1 MPRHRSWFYRHF
13 THPLE
18 KTNKKLF
25 HYPKPSAKQKRRTKK
40 FFAPIKK
47 RYTGRRGLH
56 HIYKDV
62 KTAEKIAYQGYKGYR
77 RKGVRGAVFGV
88 GRGIEQAESSYR
100 HNPKGTTYGSKKYY
114 KPKGT
119 TYGSR
124 KYYKPKGTT
133 YGSNRYYKPKG
144 TTYGSYRRRP
154 DNINIYMD

>member
-40 FFAPIKK
+40 FFAPVKK

-56 HIYKDV
+56 HIYQDV
-62 KTAEKIAYQGYKGYR
+62 RTAENIAYQGYKGYR

-88 GRGIEQAESSYR
+88 GRGIEQAEKTYAR
-100 HNPKGTTYGSKKYY
+100 HPKTSKYGQKRNFSKGGSKAKYSKNGNFY
-114 KPKGT
+114 QKN
-119 TYGSR
+119 SR
-124 KYYKPKGTT
+124 Y
-133 YGSNRYYKPKG
+133 SNRN
-144 TTYGSYRRRP
+144 YGYRRSYTRKP